1 MINRI
6 NINLDFEKDRYI
18 EFLNKNGLNFELS
31 DEHYVLEEDSHIVAT
46 GSIKNNVIML
56 LAVSEEKR
64 EFGYLAQI
72 ITLLKERLFE
82 KGYDTSFIFTKS
94 MYIDQ
99 FNSLN
104 FKLIANTGNTIL
116 LTDNLDDYN
125 NFISGIKNS
134 YDGAIVM
141 NANPFT
147 LGHRYL
153 VEQAVKKCNNL
164 VIFVVEN
171 DVSYFSFK
179 DRFNMVQRGVEDLG
193 VDVLSGG
200 NYIISKMTFPTYFF
214 KRKDEL
220 QKEYALLDGEIFFS
234 KIAKDLSIQKRFVGS
249 EPIDVSTNIYNEEL
263 KQISEK
269 YGCELVIINR
279 REVDG
284 EIISASRVRELI
296 KNHNK
301 EYKKFL
307 PKTTL
312 DIISERNLK

>member
-6 NINLDFEKDRYI
+6 NINLGFEKDRYI
-18 EFLNKNGLNFELS
+18 EFLNKNGLNYEPC
-31 DEHYVLEEDSHIVAT
+31 DEHYVLEEDSHIIAT

-82 KGYDTSFIFTKS
+82 KGFDTNFIFTKS

-125 NFISGIKNS
+125 NFISGIKNT

-179 DRFNMVQRGVEDLG
+179 DRFNMVKCGVEDLG

-220 QKEYALLDGEIFFS
+220 QKEYARLDGEIFFS

-269 YGCELVIINR
+269 YRCELIIINR

-296 KNHNK
+296 KNKNE